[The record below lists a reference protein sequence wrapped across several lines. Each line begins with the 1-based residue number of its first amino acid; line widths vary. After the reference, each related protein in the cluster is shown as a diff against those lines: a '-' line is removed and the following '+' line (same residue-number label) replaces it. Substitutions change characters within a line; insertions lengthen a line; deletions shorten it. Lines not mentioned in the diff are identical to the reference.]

1 MGIAQQAAVRP
12 GDRRL
17 LRLFLVFAMLL
28 GAGVV
33 WPQAAEASSIER
45 VGTDASAAESLAQA
59 MIRDQTIL
67 RGARF
72 DAVPPRSGAGV
83 ATGSLSYFP
92 TAGDSFALLTTG
104 DPRLAN
110 TPNSSGSS
118 GENLGGGNVRGN
130 TDYDVTVLALDLRAP
145 SNTNCL
151 RFDFAFYS
159 EEFPEYVGSSYN
171 DAFIAELNRSTWTT
185 NGSTIHAPDNF
196 AFDPDGQVISINSTG
211 ATSMSAL
218 NAAGTT
224 YDGATVLLQAATPV
238 TPGEHTLYLSI
249 FDQGDQVY
257 DSAAFVDNLRFEWA
271 SSASECREGAV
282 PAGRLPVVFLHGITG
297 AKLNNIDGEVWP
309 AAGKTF
315 FSPGDAH
322 LNSLRLAA
330 DGINPLHPDDPEYEI
345 SVGEIIPEIA
355 GQDVYKSML
364 DAIEDAGYVR
374 GETFFPFAFDWRLSA
389 ERNGRQLADRIDE
402 ILQAT
407 GAPQVNIVAH
417 SQGGLVTRAALDR
430 QQTVDKVNRA
440 VTLGTPYL
448 GAANSLGILH
458 YQEPCQSVEI
468 LGGCVLNR
476 GKAQEL
482 VTNWPGGL
490 ELLPSRA
497 YHQAA
502 GSPVVVEHDGGVA
515 RGALTFDQVQEHL
528 SGHNDALITQAGE
541 FHDRLDRF
549 TPADADVELMRIVGT
564 GLSTRSAIR
573 EFETEQCTLRFF
585 NCRTVQDFEF
595 LFGTGDKTVLK
606 ESANLFN
613 PDRSFDFRGTG
624 RNVYAHGVGHG
635 DLPKDRRVRD
645 FVLSW
650 IAADA
655 RLAANAEGM
664 TATDAGPIINRETGE
679 PMPSSAPTATTAFL
693 DDDLVLPPGLS
704 EEPTSFSA
712 TQVIVTGAVDGAVS
726 DSAHRQTG
734 ATDPETMATSLDI
747 PGSDYHLGI
756 LHRSYMLNADGDY
769 VGRWTATEDGEVQ
782 VVVRSYV
789 DDEVAEVVVFPGVHV
804 AAGSVLELAFAR
816 PADDRLA
823 LTVDDGGEAAV
834 RLIEPVGTVTG
845 AGADDTVPPS
855 STASL
860 RWFVDPVGQQ
870 VVEVTLDATDTGGAG
885 VAMIEYAHDSD
896 TSVHTYT
903 GPFVLPADGLLH
915 VRATDNAGNVETPYL
930 TVDLANR
937 DGGWQQVTQFL
948 AAHLNAAGRIEH
960 AGDVD
965 WWGLEL
971 EAGTHQFQLIGLPAD
986 YDLSLHGPAGELIT
1000 SSTLEGTRS
1009 EKIVQTVAA
1018 GRYFLRVAGKGPA
1031 HDATQQ
1037 YRLNVTRLGRP

>member
-1 MGIAQQAAVRP
+1 MGFATQASTRR
-12 GDRRL
+12 GDRRI
-17 LRLFLVFAMLL
+17 LRLLLVFTMMM

-33 WPQAAEASSIER
+33 WPQAASASSIER
-45 VGTDASAAESLAQA
+45 VSSDDQGAEALAQA
-59 MIRDQTIL
+59 MVRDQGVL
-67 RGARF
+67 RGAQF
-72 DAVPPRSGAGV
+72 DAVPPRSGGGV
-83 ATGSLSYFP
+83 ATGSLSFFP
-92 TAGDSFALLTTG
+92 TAGESFALLTTG

-110 TPNSSGSS
+110 TPNTSGSS
-118 GENLGGGNVRGN
+118 GENLGGGNVRGD
-130 TDYDVTVLALDLRAP
+130 TDYDVTVLAIDLRAP
-145 SNTNCL
+145 SNANCL

-171 DAFIAELNRSTWTT
+171 DAFIAELNRSTWRT
-185 NGSTIHAPDNF
+185 NGSVIDAPDNF

-238 TPGEHTLYLSI
+238 TPGDHTLYLSI

-271 SSASECREGAV
+271 SSPSECREGAV
-282 PAGRLPVVFLHGITG
+282 PAGRLPVLFLHGITG
-297 AKLNNIDGEVWP
+297 AKLNNVDGEVWP
-309 AAGKTF
+309 SAGQTLV
-315 FSPGDAH
+315 SPGDAH
-322 LNSLRLAA
+322 LNALRLAA
-330 DGINPLHPDDPEYEI
+330 DGIEPFDPEDPEYVI
-345 SVGEIIPEIA
+345 TVGEIIPEIA

-364 DAIEDAGYVR
+364 DAIEGAGYLR
-374 GETFFPFAFDWRLSA
+374 GESFFPFAFDWRLSA
-389 ERNGRQLADRIDE
+389 ERNGHDLANRIDE

-430 QQTVDKVNRA
+430 HQTVGKVNRV

-458 YQEPCQSVEI
+458 YREPCQSVEVF
-468 LGGCVLNR
+468 GGCVLNR

-482 VTNWPGGL
+482 ITNWPGGL

-502 GSPVVVEHDGGVA
+502 GSPVVVDHDGGVA
-515 RGALTFDQVQEHL
+515 RGALTFDQVHEHL
-528 SGHNDALITQAGE
+528 REHNAQLIGQAGQ
-541 FHDRLDRF
+541 FHERLDRF
-549 TPADADVELMRIVGT
+549 APADDDVELLRVVGT
-564 GLSTRSAIR
+564 GVSTRSAIR
-573 EFETEQCTLRFF
+573 EFETEQCTLFFF
-585 NCRTVQDFEF
+585 NCRTVEDFEF
-595 LFGTGDKTVLK
+595 RFGTGDKTVLK

-613 PDRSFDFRGTG
+613 PDRNFDFRGTG
-624 RNVYAHGVGHG
+624 RNVYAHGVEHG
-635 DLPKDRRVRD
+635 DLTKEQHVRD

-655 RLAANAEGM
+655 RPEANTVAM
-664 TATDAGPIINRETGE
+664 AATDAEPIINRETGE
-679 PMPSSAPTATTAFL
+679 PMPSSPTTAMTATF

-704 EEPTSFSA
+704 DEPTSFSA
-712 TQVIVTGAVDGAVS
+712 TQVVVTGAVDGAVS
-726 DSAHRQTG
+726 DAAGRQTG

-747 PGSDYHLGI
+747 PGSDYHLGV
-756 LHRSYMLNADGDY
+756 LHRSYMLNADGAY
-769 VGRWTATEDGEVQ
+769 TGRWTATEDGEVR
-782 VVVRSYV
+782 VVMRSYV

-804 AAGSVLELAFAR
+804 AAGSVLELAFSR
-816 PADDRLA
+816 PVTDQLT
-823 LTVDDGGEAAV
+823 LTVGDGGQDVGEV
-834 RLIEPVGTVTG
+834 IDPIGTVSGTG
-845 AGADDTVPPS
+845 AEDTSPPT
-855 STASL
+855 STSSL
-860 RWFVDPVGQQ
+860 RWFIDDAGQES
-870 VVEVTLDATDTGGAG
+870 VEVTLDATDAGGSG
-885 VAMIEYAHDSD
+885 VALIEYVRDSD
-896 TSVHTYT
+896 VSVQTYT
-903 GPFVLPADGLLH
+903 GPFVVPADGVLY

-971 EAGTHQFQLIGLPAD
+971 ESGTHQFQLVGLPAD
-986 YDLSLHGPAGELIT
+986 YDLFLHNSAGEPIS
-1000 SSTLEGTRS
+1000 SSTLEGSRS
-1009 EKIVQTVAA
+1009 EKIVQTLPA
-1018 GRYFLRVAGKGPA
+1018 GRYFLRVAGKGSA
-1031 HDATQQ
+1031 HDETQQ